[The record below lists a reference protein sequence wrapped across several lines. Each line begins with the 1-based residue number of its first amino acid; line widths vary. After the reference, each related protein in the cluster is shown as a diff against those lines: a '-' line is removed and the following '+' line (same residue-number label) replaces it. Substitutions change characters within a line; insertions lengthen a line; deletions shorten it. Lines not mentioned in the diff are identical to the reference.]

1 MNERNRPP
9 LAVALHYSGSGA
21 PRVVA
26 KGGGLV
32 AERIVE
38 TAREHNVPLQQDSN
52 LAAALSRID
61 LGREI
66 PRELYVA
73 VAQVLA
79 FAWSVAGK
87 ESTRLRFG
95 DLRDDAQQ
103 RAALACRGRRR
114 LFGSDGAHVP

>member
-9 LAVALHYSGSGA
+9 LAVALHYGSSGA

-26 KGGGLV
+26 KGGGFV
-32 AERIVE
+32 AERIVA
-38 TAREHNVPLQQDSN
+38 TAREHNVPLQEDSP
-52 LAAALSRID
+52 LAAALARID

-73 VAQVLA
+73 VAHVLA

-87 ESTRLRFG
+87 K
-95 DLRDDAQQ
+95 
-103 RAALACRGRRR
+103 
-114 LFGSDGAHVP
+114 

>member
-38 TAREHNVPLQQDSN
+38 TAREHNVPLQQDSA

-73 VAQVLA
+73 VAHVLA

-87 ESTRLRFG
+87 SKPG
-95 DLRDDAQQ
+95 
-103 RAALACRGRRR
+103 
-114 LFGSDGAHVP
+114 